1 MTDGKQSPTPTHRPL
16 IKLKWRCVAKG
27 HTDPVPN
34 FCLVQEMG
42 LVDVPNKRCYCC
54 KRHEMRT
61 TGAFTSAVSNLPD
74 SSKQLCLHLQLAV
87 QTQDA
92 ASLHPIDGG
101 ERNISLQN
109 VWKLRTFTSACFDH
123 LLLRRGSSWCV
134 GVCCLLQRKQ
144 HSSPQTCTKT
154 TVNI

>member
-1 MTDGKQSPTPTHRPL
+1 
-16 IKLKWRCVAKG
+16 
-27 HTDPVPN
+27 
-34 FCLVQEMG
+34 MG

-61 TGAFTSAVSNLPD
+61 TGAFTAAVSNLPD

-123 LLLRRGSSWCV
+123 LLLRRGFLRIDAAAHEEGRSQLVICECV
-134 GVCCLLQRKQ
+134 EVLPTTPAPPLATKLCSQ
-144 HSSPQTCTKT
+144 HSTLSLAVPSCWQPMSAPC
-154 TVNI
+154 